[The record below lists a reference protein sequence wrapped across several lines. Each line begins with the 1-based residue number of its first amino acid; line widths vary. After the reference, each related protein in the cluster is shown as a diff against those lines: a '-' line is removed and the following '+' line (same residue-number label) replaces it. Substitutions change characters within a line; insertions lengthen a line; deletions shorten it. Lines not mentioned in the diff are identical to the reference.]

1 MSPELIGVFIGG
13 IFVVPTIYLAR
24 KNKLESWAWPLFLA
38 TLPVWY
44 MLFGVLAMDSA
55 TVLNELIYG
64 LPYILTGLVAWR
76 IKTPLTHVVLAI
88 AWLSHGLYDYYH
100 THHNFLFVNA
110 GVFCW
115 YPAFCAVVDLAVGT
129 YLLASYK
136 QLGHPSKNEPNAH
149 TKP

>member
-1 MSPELIGVFIGG
+1 MTILDRSSENLVYHYYSP
-13 IFVVPTIYLAR
+13 
-24 KNKLESWAWPLFLA
+24 
-38 TLPVWY
+38 TLPLWC

-64 LPYILTGLVAWR
+64 LAYILTGLVAWR

-115 YPAFCAVVDLAVGT
+115 YPAFCAVVDLAAGT
-129 YLLASYK
+129 YLLVSYK